1 MSKEKRLTLNAEKRK
16 VIADVFQ
23 DHFESGSKYKAKH
36 DEAIQTYND
45 MRSIAKTKIVKN
57 SSSKLK
63 PRPANISRRI
73 SFAEIPTYFTPI
85 PIAIKYWAAQIIS
98 AGGRLF
104 KSPIRLKMA
113 AKIKGPSIDD
123 PNKPNFSAIHHPKTA
138 LIKSN
143 MS

>member
-1 MSKEKRLTLNAEKRK
+1 MAKTTNSPCPPGAKDKMASTG
-16 VIADVFQ
+16 ADKFNT
-23 DHFESGSKYKAKH
+23 K
-36 DEAIQTYND
+36 T
-45 MRSIAKTKIVKN
+45 IAKTNVVSN

-63 PRPANISRRI
+63 PRPATISRRI
-73 SFAEIPTYFTPI
+73 SIAEIPTYFTPI

-104 KSPIRLKMA
+104 KNPLRLKMA
-113 AKIKGPSIDD
+113 AKIKGPSIDA
-123 PNKPNFSAIHHPKTA
+123 PNNPNFLAIHHPKTE